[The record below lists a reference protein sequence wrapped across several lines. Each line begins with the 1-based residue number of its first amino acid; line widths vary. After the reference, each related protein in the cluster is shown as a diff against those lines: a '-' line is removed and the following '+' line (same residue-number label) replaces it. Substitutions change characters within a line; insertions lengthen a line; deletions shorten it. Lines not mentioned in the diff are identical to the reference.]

1 VTLTVYNVLGQQV
14 ARLVN
19 GRLNAGQHTAQ
30 FDASNLAS
38 GMYLYRIEAGTFTQN
53 KKMML
58 IK

>member
-1 VTLTVYNVLGQQV
+1 MT
-14 ARLVN
+14 
-19 GRLNAGQHTAQ
+19 AGQHTVQ

-38 GMYLYRIEAGTFTQN
+38 GMYLYRLEAGTFTQN